1 MEAFEL
7 NAEKRSATGRA
18 ENKRLR
24 RSGRI
29 PAIVYGAGE
38 DPLMLT
44 LSHNDLVRRLENEAF
59 FSHIVKIRI
68 EGGKDE
74 EVILRD
80 LQRHPAKPFIE
91 HVDFLRIT
99 HGEALRMHVPLHL
112 VDGEQCPGVVDEGG
126 IIQHNLTEVEIEC
139 LPRNLPEYIEVA
151 CGDLNLN
158 DAVHLSDL
166 KLPEGVQLVDLMGE
180 EEEWNDLT
188 VVSVQMPRAAVEAED
203 EDEAEAEGDESA
215 EAEGEDS
222 SGENEAED
230 DS

>member
-99 HGEALRMHVPLHL
+99 HGEALRMHVP
-112 VDGEQCPGVVDEGG
+112 
-126 IIQHNLTEVEIEC
+126 
-139 LPRNLPEYIEVA
+139 
-151 CGDLNLN
+151 
-158 DAVHLSDL
+158 
-166 KLPEGVQLVDLMGE
+166 
-180 EEEWNDLT
+180 
-188 VVSVQMPRAAVEAED
+188 
-203 EDEAEAEGDESA
+203 
-215 EAEGEDS
+215 
-222 SGENEAED
+222 
-230 DS
+230 